1 MGPQLRA
8 ARLSDRMMRGLKLQS
23 LCEEKE
29 NFCAAVVIAR
39 RLEMGAVRGHERE
52 LVRRVT
58 AVHRQNLSGGM
69 IFRGGAGMEVETG

>member
-1 MGPQLRA
+1 M
-8 ARLSDRMMRGLKLQS
+8 
-23 LCEEKE
+23 
-29 NFCAAVVIAR
+29 VIAR